1 MCSPGLLA
9 RLGVP
14 VGGRVRRSR
23 AVKGSLGHPPCD
35 WRGEEIENGGIRRTR
50 AVEGR
55 SVPIPEEIT
64 SELGRSNIIVPRWMR
79 VVESNSAISSGL
91 VRVGL
96 VCMFVGA
103 LLPVPFLAAEESDEN
118 AVKEVR
124 EVVKQLQAR
133 YEKTKDLQADFAQK
147 TMIEGFERPIA
158 SSGKVYIKKPG
169 RLRWNYLDPSIED
182 IYVNR
187 DDVKV
192 YVPEHKQ
199 VLVGKL
205 TQMAASKAPLELLLG
220 AAKLEESFDVEP
232 TSGKGRGVGG
242 IPLLTLL
249 PKSREG
255 DAGKSLQ
262 RIVIEVFPKTYFIR
276 TISLYEVSGNVS
288 SFEFS
293 SLQSNVGLGD
303 ALFDL
308 KLPADVEVVKAPV
321 FSAPQ

>member
-1 MCSPGLLA
+1 MKKLNWTCI
-9 RLGVP
+9 
-14 VGGRVRRSR
+14 VGGALFCVLSFFPLPAF
-23 AVKGSLGHPPCD
+23 AV
-35 WRGEEIENGGIRRTR
+35 
-50 AVEGR
+50 
-55 SVPIPEEIT
+55 
-64 SELGRSNIIVPRWMR
+64 
-79 VVESNSAISSGL
+79 
-91 VRVGL
+91 
-96 VCMFVGA
+96 
-103 LLPVPFLAAEESDEN
+103 EESDEN
-118 AVKEVR
+118 ALKEVR

-133 YEKTKDLQADFAQK
+133 YEKTKDIQADFAQK
-147 TMIEGFERPIA
+147 TMIEGFERPIT

-169 RLRWNYLDPSIED
+169 RLRWNYLDPSVED

-220 AAKLEESFDVEP
+220 AAKLDESFDIEP
-232 TSGKGRGVGG
+232 TPGKGRGVGG

-249 PKSREG
+249 PKSHEG

-262 RIVIEVFPKTYFIR
+262 RIVLEVFPKTYFIR
-276 TISLYEVSGNVS
+276 TISLYEVSGNVA

-293 SLQSNVGLGD
+293 SLQSNIGLGD
-303 ALFDL
+303 PLFDL

-321 FSAPQ
+321 LSTPQ